1 MPKRTLENLLVA
13 TQRTRAGRWV
23 ADLWLRAAV
32 LIRRIRR
39 WLGREPAAELPP
51 PRATVADGR
60 PGQFVSGFYATQA
73 GTRPYK
79 LYIPTRYAEQPL
91 PLVVMLHGCTQS
103 ADAFANGTRMNV
115 VAEEWPCFV
124 LYPEQT
130 HTANRLR
137 CWNWFKRAN
146 QRRGEGEPAI
156 LADMTREVMRR
167 YGIDPNKVFVA
178 GLSAGGA
185 MAAVMATVYPDLYAA
200 VCVHSGLAKGSAH
213 DLPSALA
220 AMHGTPARSG
230 DPARPALKSPATP
243 TIVFHGDR
251 DKTVHPRN
259 SEHLVS
265 KSLEQRGAA
274 SEDASIEQG
283 RVPGGHTYT
292 RAIHRD
298 SKGRVVLEY
307 WQVHGGGHA
316 WFGGN
321 PVGSYTDPQGPD
333 ATREMMRF
341 FMQSD
346 LKQRSN
352 DAVAAS
358 SLA

>member
-1 MPKRTLENLLVA
+1 M
-13 TQRTRAGRWV
+13 
-23 ADLWLRAAV
+23 
-32 LIRRIRR
+32 
-39 WLGREPAAELPP
+39 
-51 PRATVADGR
+51 
-60 PGQFVSGFYATQA
+60 
-73 GTRPYK
+73 
-79 LYIPTRYAEQPL
+79 
-91 PLVVMLHGCTQS
+91 
-103 ADAFANGTRMNV
+103 
-115 VAEEWPCFV
+115 
-124 LYPEQT
+124 
-130 HTANRLR
+130 
-137 CWNWFKRAN
+137 
-146 QRRGEGEPAI
+146 
-156 LADMTREVMRR
+156 
-167 YGIDPNKVFVA
+167 
-178 GLSAGGA
+178 
-185 MAAVMATVYPDLYAA
+185 
-200 VCVHSGLAKGSAH
+200 
-213 DLPSALA
+213 
-220 AMHGTPARSG
+220 
-230 DPARPALKSPATP
+230 
-243 TIVFHGDR
+243 
-251 DKTVHPRN
+251 HPRN

-352 DAVAAS
+352 DAVAAG